1 VAGKAGRVGFSVRPQ
16 RRVDR
21 FEHALQILIDV
32 GIPEPQHAKSFSH
45 EIAVAAL
52 IPRSVV
58 VKIVLPAVDFN
69 GELMPACIRNPR
81 CSLPAAIDAGNE
93 IHAHAMIADGPTA

>member
-69 GELMPACIRNPR
+69 GELMPHAY
-81 CSLPAAIDAGNE
+81 E
-93 IHAHAMIADGPTA
+93 IHDVAFPRRLTPEMKSTRTP